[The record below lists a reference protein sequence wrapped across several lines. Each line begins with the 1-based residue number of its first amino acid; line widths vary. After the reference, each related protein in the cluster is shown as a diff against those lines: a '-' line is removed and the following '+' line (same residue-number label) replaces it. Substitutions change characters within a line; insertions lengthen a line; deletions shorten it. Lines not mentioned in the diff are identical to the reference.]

1 MSKNTDNKWCVLHSW
16 RYDGEYC
23 PKCLEAEEVKIRQ
36 RQVADEMHPG
46 PMAQDFIGTANK
58 TQIGG
63 SHYKRMR
70 IQPWDFIAEN
80 NIGFFEGNIISYVC
94 RWHSKNGLEDLQKA
108 KHYID
113 KLIELHLQAPREL
126 K

>member
-23 PKCLEAEEVKIRQ
+23 PKCLEVEEASNDKDRTVTAR
-36 RQVADEMHPG
+36 RPAPFVNE
-46 PMAQDFIGTANK
+46 TANSV
-58 TQIGG
+58 QVGG
-63 SHYKRMR
+63 DHYKRMR

-80 NIGFFEGNIISYVC
+80 SIGFFEGNIISYVC